1 MGRPRTTLAL
11 VLVAAVVLSSCA
23 REDAAS
29 GLPIARA
36 TYSYIDYE
44 PSVQSMAAMADLVA
58 VGTLTELRNVVWT
71 YVDEEDPFAEEEVY
85 DGAVFVIDRIA
96 KGRPAV
102 GDEVVVRY
110 QVLLRDP
117 ETKSAT
123 AKVITDAWRF
133 SSEDLGSRFALFLV
147 EDQRAGLYY
156 FVDQRFA
163 IARILDT
170 GEVSSHFE
178 AGPLN
183 PWFVE
188 ASAGGFQ
195 ERTWDDLLPEF
206 ASVARENGQLDRG
219 WRP

>member
-1 MGRPRTTLAL
+1 MGRHGTALAL
-11 VLVAAVVLSSCA
+11 VLAAAIVLSGCT
-23 REDAAS
+23 REDAES
-29 GLPIARA
+29 ELPIAQVS
-36 TYSYIDYE
+36 YSYIDYE

-58 VGTLTELRNVVWT
+58 VGTLTELRSVVWT
-71 YVDEEDPFAEEEVY
+71 HVDEEDPFAEEEVY
-85 DGAVFVIDRIA
+85 DGAVFVVDRVA
-96 KGRPAV
+96 KGELAT

-117 ETKSAT
+117 ETKRAT
-123 AKVITDAWRF
+123 AEVVTDAWRF

-147 EDQRAGLYY
+147 EDERSGLYY

-163 IARILDT
+163 IARILAT

-183 PWFVE
+183 PWFVK
-188 ASAGGFQ
+188 ATADGFQ
-195 ERTWDDLLPEF
+195 QRTWDGLLAEF
-206 ASVARENGQLDRG
+206 ASVALDNGQLDRG